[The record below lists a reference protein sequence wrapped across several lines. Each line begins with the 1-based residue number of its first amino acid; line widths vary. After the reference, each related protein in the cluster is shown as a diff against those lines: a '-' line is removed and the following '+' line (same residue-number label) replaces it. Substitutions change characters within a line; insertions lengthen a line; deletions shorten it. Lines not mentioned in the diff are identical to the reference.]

1 MGDGHALSVPGA
13 PHETHPFPSQE
24 RRHGRGLEGREDDAA
39 MEESYKNR
47 LSDLRPM
54 LMRLQRTAA
63 DAQKEIL
70 HMRQSTSSIATTT
83 TTTAAAV
90 VSTSAPAAAAMPV
103 PDDREMNT
111 GIQQRTLRNLNKA
124 IHLYKMQ
131 SRKANV
137 SDARR
142 KQDEQEEKE
151 EHVTDMERASE
162 LVLLL
167 FEQQQKQIA
176 ILKSALAKVEA
187 R

>member
-1 MGDGHALSVPGA
+1 
-13 PHETHPFPSQE
+13 
-24 RRHGRGLEGREDDAA
+24 
-39 MEESYKNR
+39 
-47 LSDLRPM
+47 
-54 LMRLQRTAA
+54 
-63 DAQKEIL
+63 
-70 HMRQSTSSIATTT
+70 
-83 TTTAAAV
+83 
-90 VSTSAPAAAAMPV
+90 
-103 PDDREMNT
+103 MNT

-137 SDARR
+137 SDARA